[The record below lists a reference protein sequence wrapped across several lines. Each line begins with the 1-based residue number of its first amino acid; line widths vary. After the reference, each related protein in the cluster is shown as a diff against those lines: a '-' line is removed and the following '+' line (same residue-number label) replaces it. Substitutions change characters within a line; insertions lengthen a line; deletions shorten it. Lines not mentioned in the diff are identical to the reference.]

1 MSATSDQGLFRL
13 DGKVAL
19 VTGGGRGIGEA
30 IAIRL
35 AEAGAA
41 VAVADVDLA
50 GARRTVDRI
59 RLAGG
64 RAVAIGLDVAD
75 PAACGRA
82 VAEVES
88 ELGGLDVLVN
98 NAGIFPFSPATATTP
113 ELWNHVLGVN
123 LSGAFFLAQ
132 AAAKAIVRRPAGGA
146 IVNIASVDAIRP
158 TGNLAHYDASKGGL
172 VMLTRSLALEFAPMK
187 IRVNAIA
194 PGAIDTPGAQA
205 GMAAATPTGV
215 SPADLARAFLARI
228 PLGRMGQPD
237 DIAHAVVF
245 LAAPASSYVTGAL
258 LAVDGGYL
266 VA

>member
-1 MSATSDQGLFRL
+1 MTESAQTDVFRL
-13 DGKVAL
+13 VGKVAL

-30 IAIRL
+30 IALRL
-35 AEAGAA
+35 ADAGAA
-41 VAVADVDLA
+41 VAVADVDA
-50 GARRTVDRI
+50 QGARRTADQI
-59 RLAGG
+59 TKAGG
-64 RAVAIGLDVAD
+64 RSMALGLDVAD
-75 PAACGRA
+75 AVACGKA
-82 VAEVES
+82 VARVES

-113 ELWNHVLGVN
+113 ELWNHVLAVN

-132 AAAKAIVRRPAGGA
+132 AAAKAIGRRPAGGA

-205 GMAAATPTGV
+205 GMAAVMPSGAN
-215 SPADLARAFLARI
+215 PADLARAFLARI
-228 PLGRMGQPD
+228 PLGRMGRPD
-237 DIAHAVVF
+237 DIAHAVVY
-245 LAAPASSYVTGAL
+245 LASPASSYVTGAL